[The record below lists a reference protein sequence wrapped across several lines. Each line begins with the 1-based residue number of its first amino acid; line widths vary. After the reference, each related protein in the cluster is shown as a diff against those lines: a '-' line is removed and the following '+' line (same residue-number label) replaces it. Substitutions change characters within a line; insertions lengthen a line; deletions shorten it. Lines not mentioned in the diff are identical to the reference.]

1 MLSPDELSLSE
12 ELDFEQAPANR
23 ESAAVNIRIVFLS
36 LSISHPFFISHFQGT
51 QQGTPIHFKI
61 ILHIP
66 LSVKTAMRKKAQ
78 LNLTITGL

>member
-1 MLSPDELSLSE
+1 MPDELSLSD
-12 ELDFEQAPANR
+12 ELDFAQAAANR
-23 ESAAVNIRIVFLS
+23 ERAAVNIRIVFLN

-66 LSVKTAMRKKAQ
+66 FSVKILSRGKRIDADF
-78 LNLTITGL
+78 